1 MKYKVITRTVETKEG
16 ELDFPIPSGLTGEDI
31 YDRTVHDQAKAGTLI
46 ASMNSTLDSKSTI
59 LEVWRGDLR
68 IFPRVKKAKVT
79 IKKVESEKDADL
91 GL

>member
-1 MKYKVITRTVETKEG
+1 VKYKVITRTVETKEG

-79 IKKVESEKDADL
+79 IKQLPKKDPLDE
-91 GL
+91 